1 MFKELDLVV
10 LTRALPEYGLCE
22 GDLGTI
28 VLVYD
33 ESHFE
38 VEFVRAS
45 GHTQALIE
53 LSSTDLRPAEPSDM
67 LAVRPLT
74 ALKSRADI

>member
-10 LTRALPEYGLCE
+10 LMRTLSEYGLCE

-28 VLVYD
+28 VLVHD

-45 GHTQALIE
+45 GHTQALVD
-53 LSSTDLRPAEPSDM
+53 LSSADLRAAEPSDI

-74 ALKSRADI
+74 T

>member
-10 LTRALPEYGLCE
+10 LTRPIAEYGLSE

-45 GHTQALIE
+45 GRTQALLD
-53 LSSTDLRPAEPSDM
+53 LSSTDLRAAEPSDM
-67 LAVRPLT
+67 LAVRPLS
-74 ALKSRADI
+74 ASGSEAGA